1 MIAADEGFEI
11 LDRATCLELLATVQV
26 GRLAWA
32 TVDGRVHIRPVNY
45 TLAGADIIVRTG
57 MGSIFAAALADL
69 PVTFEADDLEPALET
84 GWSVVVFGT
93 SEDLGSTTE
102 AAALRE
108 SVRPWARGSRPNVVR
123 IRAGEVTGRR
133 LHPRSGSI
141 VVVHLEPD
149 AEDPPLLD
157 AASQPAEPLQQRVQP
172 DRCQR
177 HEQ

>member
-1 MIAADEGFEI
+1 MIANDEGFEI

-32 TVDGRVHIRPVNY
+32 TVDGRVNIRPVNY

-69 PVTFEADDLEPALET
+69 PVTLEADDLEPALET
-84 GWSVVVFGT
+84 GWSVVVIGT

-108 SVRPWARGSRPNVVR
+108 SVRPLQASDKATATSRNGWRKRSSRPR
-123 IRAGEVTGRR
+123 IWSATRA
-133 LHPRSGSI
+133 
-141 VVVHLEPD
+141 
-149 AEDPPLLD
+149 
-157 AASQPAEPLQQRVQP
+157 
-172 DRCQR
+172 
-177 HEQ
+177 

>member
-26 GRLAWA
+26 GRLGWA

-84 GWSVVVFGT
+84 GWSVVVTGVAT
-93 SEDLGSTTE
+93 AVTDPVR
-102 AAALRE
+102 LRRIE
-108 SVRPWARGSRPNVVR
+108 SVLHPWVESAMDTTLAIRPE
-123 IRAGEVTGRR
+123 IVTGMR
-133 LHPRSGSI
+133 LT
-141 VVVHLEPD
+141 
-149 AEDPPLLD
+149 ED
-157 AASQPAEPLQQRVQP
+157 
-172 DRCQR
+172 
-177 HEQ
+177 